1 MKLKKIASLALAG
14 IMAVSMLAGCNGNP
28 TDPETPTDPA
38 TPATGVSASL
48 YNELSLTAQRNITMS
63 NSSSLDA
70 ALKKA
75 VDDKVSESAANSVY
89 TNVTFENCDDVPR
102 GSAAVV
108 RTALVDALDA
118 VSGLGGICSKTK
130 AGKTTTGVVVA
141 MVGQGV
147 SEATLLQET
156 AGWIDNT
163 VKNYP
168 VEGKDGDG
176 KDCKYTYTGSAS
188 VVDKSFV
195 DTNGVTRTIK
205 FVAVT
210 VTCAAQE
217 V

>member
-28 TDPETPTDPA
+28 TDPETPTDPT

-75 VDDKVSESAANSVY
+75 VDDKVSESAANSIY
-89 TNVTFENCDDVPR
+89 SGVTFENCDSKPT

-108 RTALVDALDA
+108 QTALVDALDA
-118 VSGLGGICSKTK
+118 VKGIGSINNSTK

-141 MVGQGV
+141 MVGQGI

-156 AGWIDNT
+156 ANWIN
-163 VKNYP
+163 NAIEGYP
-168 VEGKDGDG
+168 VEGQDSDG

-195 DTNGVTRTIK
+195 DANGVARTIK

>member
-28 TDPETPTDPA
+28 TDPETPTDPT

-75 VDDKVSESAANSVY
+75 VDDKVSESAANSIY
-89 TNVTFENCDDVPR
+89 SGVTFENCDSKPT

-108 RTALVDALDA
+108 QTALVDALDA
-118 VSGLGGICSKTK
+118 VKGIGSINNSTK

-141 MVGQGV
+141 MVGQGI

-156 AGWIDNT
+156 ATGLITLLRVTRWKVRIAT
-163 VKNYP
+163 VKI
-168 VEGKDGDG
+168 
-176 KDCKYTYTGSAS
+176 AS
-188 VVDKSFV
+188 TPTLVLQVLWIRALLMQMGLLARLSLLL
-195 DTNGVTRTIK
+195 
-205 FVAVT
+205 
-210 VTCAAQE
+210 
-217 V
+217 